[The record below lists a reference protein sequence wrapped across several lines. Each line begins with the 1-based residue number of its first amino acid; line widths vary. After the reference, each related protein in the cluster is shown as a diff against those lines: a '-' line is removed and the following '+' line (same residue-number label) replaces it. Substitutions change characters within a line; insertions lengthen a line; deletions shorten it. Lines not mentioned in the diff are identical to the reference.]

1 LLGQHTD
8 TLDTK
13 HYSDYS
19 YVNNLPVKLN
29 YLPHWYRLNSKELD
43 PEAFKLYHW
52 LRNCKHQGI
61 SIARNSEYWL
71 QVITTQELE
80 IESYNV
86 LKPFRKPK
94 KNPIYRPVIQEELD
108 YLLSLQ
114 KEHSILPD
122 ILSID
127 LVGHSVEG
135 LNKYI
140 SDKRP
145 IPLFKLEGEVQFP
158 KVYLQWYL
166 KQRIIEWQALGGEIL
181 FDKGYLLAI
190 SYGRS
195 NFQRPFY
202 WDLWKDIKNLRS
214 EYWLV
219 TLSVYIQR
227 FWREYK
233 DLQFETKERAI
244 SFDTQT

>member
-1 LLGQHTD
+1 M
-8 TLDTK
+8 
-13 HYSDYS
+13 
-19 YVNNLPVKLN
+19 
-29 YLPHWYRLNSKELD
+29 
-43 PEAFKLYHW
+43 
-52 LRNCKHQGI
+52 
-61 SIARNSEYWL
+61 
-71 QVITTQELE
+71 
-80 IESYNV
+80 
-86 LKPFRKPK
+86 
-94 KNPIYRPVIQEELD
+94 
-108 YLLSLQ
+108 Q
-114 KEHSILPD
+114 KEHSILSD

-195 NFQRPFY
+195 NFQRPFS

-214 EYWLV
+214 EYRELV

-227 FWREYK
+227 ICRAYK
-233 DLQFETKERAI
+233 DLKFEEQERRYSI
-244 SFDTQT
+244 DTQT